1 MEVHK
6 KSEPRFAR
14 SLKPIL
20 PLLARPSGTRNNQLD
35 DTLGSDD
42 MKNLNTEQKLIINLA
57 GEKLT
62 GSVSIGKVNLDGSF
76 TVDSNDN
83 QDQQTDLEQTKCNYL
98 ALTSDKKDG
107 RNGKN
112 AT

>member
-1 MEVHK
+1 MQLNNLNENNSIFMKWSIKMRKIYKALRLMEVHK

-42 MKNLNTEQKLIINLA
+42 MKNLNTE
-57 GEKLT
+57 
-62 GSVSIGKVNLDGSF
+62 
-76 TVDSNDN
+76 
-83 QDQQTDLEQTKCNYL
+83 
-98 ALTSDKKDG
+98 
-107 RNGKN
+107 
-112 AT
+112 